1 MNEEDK
7 PSLLNI
13 EESLE
18 GMEQI
23 VKEGYS
29 EEKWTALEEALLSFI
44 RPPGHFP
51 PHDSRPTD
59 EQFSRWIDVGVALFE
74 QGYPQLVE
82 GVPTIS
88 MFEGG
93 LEFNKLDTDSSV
105 PQSLH
110 VTRRF
115 IERHLG
121 PREEIMLMEYGG
133 CEMGSFNR
141 LKPGHI
147 VVTSDRILIIGH
159 EKIGST
165 KVADRHYLHY
175 PDIEEKPYYQSLD
188 FLPLDKVKKVK
199 VNWGL
204 IKKNVAVTLS
214 DIEYVKI
221 SPRHF
226 YGPLFF
232 KMQLSDKVKPKV
244 GDFTIWVRLSQL
256 NESSQQFKDRHET
269 LAAKIEETVEKFR
282 SPS

>member
-1 MNEEDK
+1 M
-7 PSLLNI
+7 SI

-18 GMEQI
+18 RIEQI

-29 EEKWTALEEALLSFI
+29 EEKWKALEEALLSFV
-44 RPPGHFP
+44 RPPGHYP

-59 EQFSRWIDVGVALFE
+59 EQFSRFIDVGVALFE
-74 QGYPQLVE
+74 QGYPQLID
-82 GVPTIS
+82 GIPTIS
-88 MFEGG
+88 FFGGG
-93 LEFNKLDTDSSV
+93 LEMNEFDTDNSL

-115 IERHLG
+115 IERHLR
-121 PREEIMLMEYGG
+121 PSEEIVLMEYGG

-141 LKPGHI
+141 LKSGHI
-147 VVTSDRILIIGH
+147 AITNDRILAIGH
-159 EKIGST
+159 EVIGST
-165 KVADRHYLHY
+165 KVADRHYLIY
-175 PDIEEKPYYQSLD
+175 PDLKEKAYYQSLD

-204 IKKNVAVTLS
+204 TKKNVSVTLR

-232 KMQLSDKVKPKV
+232 KMQLSDKVKSKV
-244 GDFTIWVRLSQL
+244 GDFTIRIRLARWPESQSSQHHKQRHKRLS
-256 NESSQQFKDRHET
+256 ST
-269 LAAKIEETVEKFR
+269 IEDLTWR
-282 SPS
+282 SRTGKSPPTPK